1 MEGAVCNNVFGMMH
15 DTRFI
20 TYSRFGPHGFM
31 RAMLRPRKAW
41 HALFH
46 PPVAIQVA
54 GSPADRFAT
63 IPSVVRWTYDRP
75 ALGHR
80 LCLRFDDPESIHE
93 LTDRWRLIAHHLWT
107 LVLRQP
113 EIAFHDVAVDLGDG
127 LFSDLPDTTFRFARR
142 PGDRHPLLPNPYLLR
157 RRGAIPR
164 PVSWEK
170 KVDTLYFR
178 GSTTGSQTYEKNDR
192 VKLCRLAKS
201 IEDTDCLFSQVT
213 RVAPDFGRQV
223 REEGLL
229 GTKHPLATMGRFRW
243 IVDVDGN
250 TSSWDRY
257 FWIGVFASVPIR
269 FETRWE
275 ESWHPLLKPNEN
287 FLGATAETLPDVVA
301 TLRHFPKRGRQIAQA
316 AHDLVSRHLN
326 AEAVHQAFEEAW
338 LKSQSVEGTNTFR
351 R

>member
-1 MEGAVCNNVFGMMH
+1 MP
-15 DTRFI
+15 DPRF
-20 TYSRFGPHGFM
+20 TPYSRFGPHGLM
-31 RAMLRPRKAW
+31 RAILRPRKAW
-41 HALFH
+41 RALFH
-46 PPVAIQVA
+46 PPIAIQVA
-54 GSPADRFAT
+54 DSPADRYAT

-93 LTDRWRLIAHHLWT
+93 IADRWRLIAHHLWA
-107 LVLRQP
+107 LVLRRP
-113 EIAFHDVAVDLGDG
+113 GIRFHDVAVDLGDG

-178 GSTTGSQTYEKNDR
+178 GSTTGNQTYENNER
-192 VKLCRLAKS
+192 VKLCRLAQS
-201 IEDTDCLFSQVT
+201 IDNTDCLFSQVT
-213 RVAPDFGRQV
+213 RVAPEFGRQL
-223 REEGLL
+223 RKEGLL
-229 GTKHPLATMGRFRW
+229 GSKHPLSTMRRFRL

-269 FETRWE
+269 FETSWE
-275 ESWHPLLKPNEN
+275 ESWHSLLKPNEN

-301 TLRHFPKRGRQIAQA
+301 TLRRFPQRGRQIAQA

-338 LKSQSVEGTNTFR
+338 LTSQSVEETTPFR
-351 R
+351 Q